1 LSSYDKYLKD
11 SLYKISTLLNDSNSR
26 PILFVGA
33 GISRRYINSPNWI
46 GLLEYLIEANPNKKY
61 PIGYYTQEKMDNLPQ
76 VGSLIVN
83 EYYDYAWQK
92 YSENVFP
99 KELYGSNHSRS
110 IFLKYRI
117 AEHLTSLINGF
128 SIEGH
133 QYYDELEALMQI
145 TPHAVITTNYDL
157 LMEYIFPQHN
167 PIIGQQVIRARES
180 TNYGHLLK
188 IHGCVTQPSEIVVS
202 SEDYNTF
209 MEKQKYLIAKLLTYF
224 MEYPIVFLGYALA
237 DENVKSILSDVSEII
252 RSDDDEPVSNIW
264 FIEWQQDNI
273 SSSSKPPTDKI
284 VDLGNGKTIR
294 INYLV
299 VNSFIEVF
307 KSLQQ
312 NINEPVDIIR
322 ELENNIYNIVKS
334 KTVTNLAV
342 DRIDLKTITDINKLA
357 NQLGFKAIED
367 MKNIEKVS
375 VAGLGNLANPEQLLL
390 QYPYSLND
398 VAIEIGSDR
407 WQYLNP
413 IIKRIEEETGYKIK
427 QETNRYHVDREQGSG
442 RAANHRYSQEAVE
455 LFTKVLQHQ
464 SYEIFDTM
472 GSRIAIVNKE
482 VREED
487 TEVKE

>member
-1 LSSYDKYLKD
+1 MNSYDEYLKD

-92 YSENVFP
+92 YSKSVFP
-99 KELYGSNHSRS
+99 RELYGTNYSRS

-117 AEHLTSLINGF
+117 AEHLTSLVKGF
-128 SIEGH
+128 STVGH
-133 QYYDELEALMQI
+133 QYSDEIDALMKI

-157 LMEYIFPQHN
+157 LMEEIFPKHN

-202 SEDYNTF
+202 SEDYSIF

-224 MEYPIVFLGYALA
+224 MEYPIIFLGYALA

-264 FIEWQQDNI
+264 FIEWQENNI
-273 SSSSKPPTDKI
+273 LSHSKPSTDRV

-299 VNSFIEVF
+299 VNSFTEIF
-307 KSLQQ
+307 RSLQQ
-312 NINEPVDIIR
+312 NIDEPVDIIR

-342 DRIDLKTITDINKLA
+342 DRIDFRTITDINKLA

-367 MKNIEKVS
+367 MKDIEKIN
-375 VAGLGNLANPEQLLL
+375 VAGLGNLTNPEQLLL

-398 VAIEIGSDR
+398 VAIEMGLER
-407 WQYLNP
+407 WQYLDP
-413 IIKRIEEETGYKIK
+413 IIKRIEGETGYKIK
-427 QETNRYHVDREQGSG
+427 QETNRYHVDREQGRG

-455 LFTKVLQHQ
+455 LFTKVLQNQ

-472 GSRIAIVNKE
+472 GNSITTVDKE
-482 VREED
+482 VQEEKI
-487 TEVKE
+487 ES

>member
-1 LSSYDKYLKD
+1 MSKYDEYLND

-26 PILFVGA
+26 PILFIGA

-46 GLLEYLIEANPNKKY
+46 GLLEYLIEENPNKKY
-61 PIGYYTQEKMDNLPQ
+61 PIGYYTQEKLDNLPQ
-76 VGSLIVN
+76 VGSIIVN

-92 YSENVFP
+92 HSEDIFP

-117 AEHLTSLINGF
+117 AEYLISLVNGF

-133 QYYDELEALMQI
+133 QYYDELEAFTKI

-157 LMEYIFPQHN
+157 LMEQFFPQHN
-167 PIIGQQVIRARES
+167 PIIGHQVIRARES

-188 IHGCVTQPSEIVVS
+188 IHGCVTKPTEIVVS

-224 MEYPIVFLGYALA
+224 MEYPIIFLGYALA

-252 RSDDDEPVSNIW
+252 KSDDDEPVSNIW
-264 FIEWQQDNI
+264 FIEWQEKEIPSN
-273 SSSSKPPTDKI
+273 SKPSTDKV

-294 INYLV
+294 INYLI
-299 VNSFIEVF
+299 VNSFTEIF

-322 ELENNIYNIVKS
+322 ELEKNIYNIVKS
-334 KTVTNLAV
+334 KTFTNLAV
-342 DRIDLKTITDINKLA
+342 DRIDFKAITDVNKLA
-357 NQLGFKAIED
+357 SQLGFQAIED
-367 MKNIEKVS
+367 MNNTEKVN

-398 VAIEIGSDR
+398 VAIKMGLDR

-413 IIKRIEEETGYKIK
+413 IIKKIEEETGYKIK
-427 QETNRYHVDREQGSG
+427 QETNMYHVDREQGSG
-442 RAANHRYSQEAVE
+442 RAANHRYSQEAIE
-455 LFTKVLQHQ
+455 LFTKVLLHQ

-472 GSRIAIVNKE
+472 GNKIAIV
-482 VREED
+482 
-487 TEVKE
+487 VKEESEKS